1 MRKAPRDEEAG
12 AGAHATPPPPS
23 SPETI
28 SDGVKLLRAEILLFT
43 QKCSPVRWESPG
55 SATTLRSKVSGA
67 SLTSPALI
75 KEVASE

>member
-12 AGAHATPPPPS
+12 AGAHASPS
-23 SPETI
+23 VPPETI

-43 QKCSPVRWESPG
+43 QKCSPVRSESPG
-55 SATTLRSKVSGA
+55 SATALRSKVSGA